1 MIVIAGGTGKAGRRL
16 AQKLGGRYAV
26 RQLGSGT
33 NLLSLGD
40 AEVAM
45 SGAQTGV
52 YLARATRSYYRL
64 LQARPADL
72 ELLMAD
78 SFGRAAARCGVK
90 RIFVW
95 RCGADDE
102 RVTVLAG
109 CGVPLTVV
117 DSAEEIEAAFA
128 ADPPDPEGSSALL
141 APQPAMGPGIC
152 SLQRLPL
159 PAGWTAAK
167 AASEYFGW
175 AASHLP
181 GVSASAVGEAW
192 TLRALGV
199 SVLSLSMIHGRMT
212 PQSAVLRT
220 GGGLLDGTGA
230 GPGQFEFRIVQTN
243 AGPALL
249 TSLMGFVPSL
259 PWFLYRWFQ
268 APIHAWVMA
277 RFGKW
282 LATQSA
288 A

>member
-1 MIVIAGGTGKAGRRL
+1 MAEKL
-16 AQKLGGRYAV
+16 AARYAV

-45 SGAQTGV
+45 SGAQTAV
-52 YLARATRSYYRL
+52 YLARATRSYFRM
-64 LQARPADL
+64 LQAKPEDL

-78 SFGRAAARCGVK
+78 SFGRAATRCQVK
-90 RIFVW
+90 RIYVW

-117 DSAEEIEAAFA
+117 DSAEEIERALE

-167 AASEYFGW
+167 AAGAYFGW
-175 AASHLP
+175 AASLP
-181 GVSASAVGEAW
+181 GVNSSAVGEAW
-192 TLRALGV
+192 TLRAMGID
-199 SVLSLSMIHGRMT
+199 VLSLSMIRGRTT
-212 PQSAVLRT
+212 PQSAVLQT

-243 AGPALL
+243 KGPALL
-249 TSLMGFVPSL
+249 TNLMGFVPSL
-259 PWFLYRWFQ
+259 PWILYRWFQ

-282 LATQSA
+282 LATQRG
-288 A
+288 